1 MENKYKETESMD
13 EFMENKYKETE
24 SMDFLKD
31 LMSQYK
37 KDKNQIN
44 LRDNILKY
52 KEIRSKEEIQKER
65 DDKLNDL
72 GIED

>member
-1 MENKYKETESMD
+1 
-13 EFMENKYKETE
+13 MENKYKETE

-37 KDKNQIN
+37 KNKNQIN

>member
-1 MENKYKETESMD
+1 MK
-13 EFMENKYKETE
+13 NKYKETE

-31 LMSQYK
+31 IMSQYK

>member
-1 MENKYKETESMD
+1 MD